1 MRIIFGAGASL
12 AVVCAGLF
20 CAGDF
25 DDAMRAASWAAIF
38 ETVLEIDLDAAGL
51 DAGLAAAFD
60 TGLDAVL
67 TATLAAVFAA
77 GFDINLASGEDNALD
92 VPLVGDFAAA
102 LATAGLVADF
112 VKAALPRALR
122 ATNAAVV
129 GRAPR
134 VVVAATRRA
143 DFDAGFLACVRALL
157 CALAPL
163 VAFLAPRRDA
173 LAARRAVLLDCVPM
187 TVI

>member
-51 DAGLAAAFD
+51 DAAGLDVAGLDAGLAAAFD
-60 TGLDAVL
+60 TGLDTVL

-92 VPLVGDFAAA
+92 VALDVALVGDFAAA

-122 ATNAAVV
+122 A
-129 GRAPR
+129 
-134 VVVAATRRA
+134 
-143 DFDAGFLACVRALL
+143 
-157 CALAPL
+157 
-163 VAFLAPRRDA
+163 
-173 LAARRAVLLDCVPM
+173 
-187 TVI
+187 

>member
-1 MRIIFGAGASL
+1 
-12 AVVCAGLF
+12 
-20 CAGDF
+20 
-25 DDAMRAASWAAIF
+25 MRAASWAAIF

-77 GFDINLASGEDNALD
+77 GFDINLASGEDMALD
-92 VPLVGDFAAA
+92 VALDVALVWDFAA
-102 LATAGLVADF
+102 LAAAGLVADF